1 MFEHFLTIFIAL
13 LTIINPLGAI
23 PLWLSLTSKKNEV
36 ETHQTLMKAMQYSA
50 MLLILFSV
58 FGRLLMSLFSLTIT
72 AIKLAGAVVILI
84 TAINALISKPKS
96 LSSETME
103 KAREEEDISFTP
115 VAMPLLVG
123 PGTIAVM
130 LDYSD
135 EFGFVWGSL
144 SALKNHAFLLVAIFL
159 TVVITYFALR
169 YSKYLVRVLGYGG
182 INAMARV
189 MAFLLLS
196 VGMQFLLSS
205 IKEVFSQ
212 LK

>member
-13 LTIINPLGAI
+13 LTIVNPLGAI
-23 PLWLSLTSKKNEV
+23 PLWLALTSNKNDW
-36 ETHQTLMKAMQYSA
+36 ETNRTLMKAMQYCLV
-50 MLLILFSV
+50 LLILFSV

-84 TAINALISKPKS
+84 TAINALVSKPKQ
-96 LSSETME
+96 LSSEAME
-103 KAREEEDISFTP
+103 KAREEDDISFTP

-159 TVVITYFALR
+159 TIVITYVVLR

-182 INAMARV
+182 VNAMARV

-196 VGMQFLLSS
+196 VGMQFFLSS
-205 IKEVFSQ
+205 VKEVVQQ